1 MRGSVVLP
9 TYSRPELLDKC
20 LESLYGAERSH
31 EITKVVV
38 LQPGNQEV
46 ERLVHSY
53 SDENTVL
60 IISPAWDGSS
70 MARAMRQFW
79 LGVNAALEDPYV
91 DWVMSVEEETVLAP
105 DALRFTMEMASRYSG
120 DPAFRGIN
128 LGSIETLKSHAG
140 TYSLQRY
147 GFHGAGG
154 ALSRKTWM
162 IARAIAGRRK
172 RRLDAF
178 DCQVEAYLKTG
189 FMVTPNLSKYVNFG
203 WIGGTNI
210 PDTPEVRER
219 FATIEES
226 WKAEHPRSSS
236 YRLLQVRHAWRDDCV
251 PYHPKDSPRYWA
263 KFLIGLAPIDRLRV
277 RNTLSQLSG
286 GR

>member
-9 TYSRPELLDKC
+9 TYSRPELLEKC
-20 LESLYGAERSH
+20 LEALYGAERTH
-31 EITKVVV
+31 EVTKVLV
-38 LQPGNQEV
+38 LQPGNREV
-46 ERLVHSY
+46 ESLVHSY

-128 LGSIETLKSHAG
+128 LGSIETLKSLAG

-154 ALSRKTWM
+154 ALSRKTWR
-162 IARAIAGRRK
+162 IARAIAGRRM

-189 FMVTPNLSKYVNFG
+189 FMVTPNLSKYMNFG

-219 FATIEES
+219 FSQITMS
-226 WKAEHPRSSS
+226 WNAGMGGPKT
-236 YRLLQVRHAWRDDCV
+236 YRKLQMVQSWRPDCV
-251 PYHPKDSPRYWA
+251 PFRRGDSLGYWA
-263 KFLIGLAPIDRLRV
+263 RFAGSQAPRQVRELRRLISIP
-277 RNTLSQLSG
+277 Q
-286 GR
+286 